1 MNYKKI
7 TFMVLLAAFM
17 VACEAELPN
26 EVTELNLSQC
36 LTPSS
41 VSATVEN
48 DNEVLFSWTAAK
60 DADSYDL
67 VVAEDAEYTEVV
79 NEFSVLPSQVPF
91 KVEMEPGVYYYKVRA
106 AAKDKK
112 PSFWACGSKAVTIK
126 KPVVAMD
133 LSLEGTANC
142 YVAEPS
148 GSYKFKPTK
157 GCTSDAVGTI
167 SKVEVLWETAAALS
181 TPAKNSIVEKIGLD
195 AEGYI
200 TFSTAANV
208 GNALLAAYDA
218 DNKILW
224 SWHIWVIADVIADVN
239 LGNGMVLMDRNIGET
254 SNTIT
259 PRTSMLY
266 QWGRKDPFPGT
277 CGTNAILGVA
287 GAVATLN
294 TGQTTPESSI
304 AYPTTLYG
312 AHASTGSQPYGLGG
326 KGADNH
332 NYSDDQL
339 WGDPS
344 TGEKTQY
351 DPCPAGYRVPHA
363 WTDTKITDN
372 VITGSRFEFLKDLA
386 FYTKETENV
395 QEGHYT
401 NTFDITF
408 ENGQTLRFGR
418 TGSYLLNTTDANKA
432 ALCVVEEEGSV
443 KYPKVCSEGNV
454 FYLWTAGYQN
464 KRIATCLRVGV
475 TSGSIT
481 AELYTKPGDTYAQYQ
496 AKNNAYP
503 IRCEKIK

>member
-1 MNYKKI
+1 MNYNKMTI
-7 TFMVLLAAFM
+7 MALMAIFM
-17 VACEAELPN
+17 VACETELPN
-26 EVTELNLSQC
+26 EVTELNLPKC

-48 DNEVLFSWTAAK
+48 DNEIVFSWTAAK
-60 DADSYDL
+60 DADAYELL
-67 VVAEDAEYTEVV
+67 VTEDAEYTEIVD
-79 NEFSVLPSQVPF
+79 EFSVLPSQVPY
-91 KVEMEPGVYYYKVRA
+91 KVAMEPGVYYYKVRA
-106 AAKDKK
+106 IAEGKD
-112 PSFWACGSKAVTIK
+112 PSFWAFCTKSVTIK
-126 KPVVAMD
+126 KPVVAVD
-133 LSLEGTANC
+133 LSSVATANC
-142 YVAEPS
+142 YLAAPS

-157 GCTSDAVGTI
+157 GCTADPVGTI
-167 SKVEVLWETAAALS
+167 SKVGVLWETAAALS
-181 TPAKNSIVEKIGLD
+181 APVENSIVEKVALD
-195 AEGYI
+195 ADGYVAF
-200 TFSTAANV
+200 TTAANV
-208 GNALLAAYDA
+208 GNALVAAYNA
-218 DNKILW
+218 DGKILW
-224 SWHIWVIADVIADVN
+224 SWHIWVVSDAIADVD

-254 SNTIT
+254 SNTVT

-277 CGTNAILGVA
+277 CGTNTILGVA
-287 GAVATLN
+287 GTVATLN
-294 TGQTTPESSI
+294 TGQTTPESSR

-312 AHASTGSQPYGLGG
+312 AHASTGAQPYGLGG
-326 KGADNH
+326 KDADNH

-344 TGEKTQY
+344 TGEKTHH

-372 VITGSRFEFLKDLA
+372 VITGSRFEFLKDLT

-395 QEGHYT
+395 QEGHHT
-401 NTFDITF
+401 NTFDMTF

-418 TGSYLLNTTDANKA
+418 SGSYLLNTTEANKA
-432 ALCVVEEEGSV
+432 ALCIVEEEGSV

-464 KRIATCLRVGV
+464 KRIAACLRVGV
-475 TSGSIT
+475 TSGSVT
-481 AELYTKPGDTYAQYQ
+481 AELYTKTGDTSAQYQ